1 MKEGAPQLAKYNHEF
16 ALEGCEH
23 SLWPLHCR
31 PEEEVNGAQE
41 RLAQAVWIKHNVRG
55 CCQSEYRRVACGLA
69 TWTQIESRVTLL
81 VPIGVP
87 GHMLEH
93 YGGTAIQGPLAP
105 EGRGDRQRPTSQ
117 GQIGTKDP
125 VITRTKVVPLGGRQ
139 IGGAHTVAC
148 MCPGQGTNQV
158 LVPLRPE
165 DFAQQAIPLPVPS

>member
-16 ALEGCEH
+16 ALEACEH

-87 GHMLEH
+87 GHMLEQTIVDVH
-93 YGGTAIQGPLAP
+93 NECPNTIPY
-105 EGRGDRQRPTSQ
+105 EQRPLGLSVADEKQ
-117 GQIGTKDP
+117 
-125 VITRTKVVPLGGRQ
+125 RTLRVPHSLLFLNFSSIFRLKNCIPPWPKAVPGKNRLVGNY
-139 IGGAHTVAC
+139 GLSFPAHA
-148 MCPGQGTNQV
+148 
-158 LVPLRPE
+158 
-165 DFAQQAIPLPVPS
+165 